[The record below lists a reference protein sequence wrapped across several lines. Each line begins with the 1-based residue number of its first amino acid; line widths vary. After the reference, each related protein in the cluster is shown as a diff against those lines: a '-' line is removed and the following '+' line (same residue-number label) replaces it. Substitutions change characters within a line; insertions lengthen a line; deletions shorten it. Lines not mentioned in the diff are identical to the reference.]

1 MFGEVVKKRTYM
13 LTKLERKDKYMENN
27 GDRLLD
33 KILVCDGVKDLRAYL
48 DTHKDVKICLY
59 LAEKT
64 KEAWDISTSRVYMN
78 QIDKKF
84 VYLPVNI
91 KKGDIASIREVYN
104 IAKTESQIVAINQT
118 QPHKSNAVQKELF
131 IGQKIPQNVDSLIKD
146 KNNKLQCYNLNGPSF
161 ANWFEDEVINFSK
174 NKVIVF
180 GVGGVGE
187 PIARIIANKNI
198 EKMYLIDMYS
208 KEDLVK
214 ELSENT
220 NVEYFNNL
228 SQVDFNTNSKV
239 ILINCA
245 GKEGGND
252 KELKTIIEQLK
263 NMNNI
268 FVDLRPQ
275 LDIEIVNVAKEY
287 GWNAYT
293 GFGMNSRNDYV
304 LLQKIKEI
312 TGIKI
317 PSFKDFEKLV
327 ASAS

>member
-1 MFGEVVKKRTYM
+1 MG
-13 LTKLERKDKYMENN
+13 NN
-27 GDRLLD
+27 SD
-33 KILVCDGVKDLRAYL
+33 KILVCDGVKELKAYL
-48 DTHKDVKICLY
+48 DTNNEVKICLY

-84 VYLPVNI
+84 LYLPVNI
-91 KKGDIASIREVYN
+91 KKDDMEAIREVYN
-104 IAKTESQIVAINQT
+104 IAEEDSRIVAINQT
-118 QPHKSNAVQKELF
+118 QPHKSNAVQKEWF
-131 IGQKIPQNVDSLIKD
+131 KGQRIPDNVDALIKD
-146 KNNKLQCYNLNGPSF
+146 KYNKLQCYNLNGPSF
-161 ANWFEDEVINFSK
+161 ASWFEDEVGNFSG

-187 PIARIIANKNI
+187 PIARIIANSNP
-198 EKMYLIDMYS
+198 ESMYLIDIYS
-208 KEDLVK
+208 KEDLAK
-214 ELSENT
+214 ELSKNT

-228 SQVDFNTNSKV
+228 SKVDFNTNSKL

-245 GKEGGND
+245 GKEGGDD
-252 KELKTIIEQLK
+252 KELKTVIKQLK
-263 NMNNI
+263 DMNHI

-275 LDIEIVNVAKEY
+275 LNIEIVNVAKEY
-287 GWNAYT
+287 GWDAYT

-304 LLQKIKEI
+304 LLQKIQEL

-317 PSFKDFEKLV
+317 PSFKEFEKLV

>member
-1 MFGEVVKKRTYM
+1 MG
-13 LTKLERKDKYMENN
+13 NN
-27 GDRLLD
+27 SD
-33 KILVCDGVKDLRAYL
+33 KILVCDGLKELKAYL
-48 DTHKDVKICLY
+48 DKHKEVKLCLY

-84 VYLPVNI
+84 LYLPVNI
-91 KKGDIASIREVYN
+91 KKGDMEAIREVYN
-104 IAKTESQIVAINQT
+104 IAEEDSRIVAINQT
-118 QPHKSNAVQKELF
+118 QPHKSNAVQKEWF
-131 IGQKIPQNVDSLIKD
+131 KGQRIPDNVDALIKD
-146 KNNKLQCYNLNGPSF
+146 KYNKLQCYNLNGPSF
-161 ANWFEDEVINFSK
+161 ASWFEDEVSNFSG

-187 PIARIIANKNI
+187 PIARIIANSNP
-198 EKMYLIDMYS
+198 ESMYLIDIYS
-208 KEDLVK
+208 KEDLAK
-214 ELSENT
+214 ELSKNT

-228 SQVDFNTNSKV
+228 SKVDFNTNSKL

-245 GKEGGND
+245 GKEGGDD
-252 KELKTIIEQLK
+252 KELKTVIKQLK
-263 NMNNI
+263 DMNHI

-275 LDIEIVNVAKEY
+275 LNIEIVNVAKEY
-287 GWNAYT
+287 GWDAYT

-304 LLQKIKEI
+304 LLQKIQEL

-317 PSFKDFEKLV
+317 PSFKEFEKLV

>member
-1 MFGEVVKKRTYM
+1 MG
-13 LTKLERKDKYMENN
+13 NN
-27 GDRLLD
+27 SD
-33 KILVCDGVKDLRAYL
+33 KILVCDGLKELKAYL
-48 DTHKDVKICLY
+48 DKHKEVKICLY

-78 QIDKKF
+78 QIDKNF

-91 KKGDIASIREVYN
+91 KKGDMDSIREVYN
-104 IAKTESQIVAINQT
+104 IAEEDARIVAINQT
-118 QPHKSNAVQKELF
+118 QPHKSNAVQKEWF
-131 IGQKIPQNVDSLIKD
+131 KGQRIPDNVDALIKD
-146 KNNKLQCYNLNGPSF
+146 KYNKLQCYNLNGPSF
-161 ANWFEDEVINFSK
+161 ASWFEDEVRNFSG

-187 PIARIIANKNI
+187 PIARIIANSNP
-198 EKMYLIDMYS
+198 ESMYLIDIYS
-208 KEDLVK
+208 KEDLAK
-214 ELSENT
+214 ELSKNT

-228 SQVDFNTNSKV
+228 SKVDFNTNSKL

-245 GKEGGND
+245 GKEGGDD
-252 KELKTIIEQLK
+252 KELKTVIKQLK
-263 NMNNI
+263 DMNHI

-275 LDIEIVNVAKEY
+275 LNIEIVNVAKEY
-287 GWNAYT
+287 GWDAYT

-304 LLQKIKEI
+304 LLQKIQEL

-317 PSFKDFEKLV
+317 PSFKEFEKLV